1 MGENKFFR
9 WGEFVIREINNS
21 VLFGFAML
29 PNRCWKR
36 NLSFR
41 LFLVESSRSFRSSM
55 VAIYL
60 QNRMKSK
67 KDRNCLTSCHSA
79 RSLLFK
85 NVINDLLFSISSH
98 INARSIF
105 GV

>member
-1 MGENKFFR
+1 M
-9 WGEFVIREINNS
+9 S
-21 VLFGFAML
+21 LFGFAML
-29 PNRCWKR
+29 PNRCWKK

-41 LFLVESSRSFRSSM
+41 SFLIESSRSSHSSI

-60 QNRMKSK
+60 QNQMKSK
-67 KDRNCLTSCHSA
+67 KDRNCLTFCHSA
-79 RSLLFK
+79 HNLPFK
-85 NVINDLLFSISSH
+85 NVISDLLFSISLH